1 MDVLELDGVQLLID
15 VVGLERDFG
24 QGQAEGADGD
34 LLHRAG
40 QLVPVRTDR
49 QRRRLGDVEHEHGP
63 SQWMGKLIKYTYNI
77 FLF

>member
-1 MDVLELDGVQLLID
+1 
-15 VVGLERDFG
+15 
-24 QGQAEGADGD
+24 
-34 LLHRAG
+34 LHRAG